1 MWAALWLLCLTD
13 HLGHKMAL
21 LMWPAGGELP
31 VNLQS
36 RFHVKMYPYSSK
48 SYDNCIYM
56 KKKMMRQHSVGF
68 LMFSRSPEHL

>member
-56 KKKMMRQHSVGF
+56 KKKNDEATQCRVSDV
-68 LMFSRSPEHL
+68 